1 MGAIKHINMKQTAV
15 EWLRRETIQL
25 LAQAMQGT
33 LNIDTLEGDVYRI
46 VTQAKEMEKEQIV
59 NAYNDCEWTG
69 DHEDG
74 EQYYRET
81 FKQQEQ

>member
-1 MGAIKHINMKQTAV
+1 MKQTAV

-74 EQYYRET
+74 EQYYNET
-81 FKQQEQ
+81 FNKSINNKG

>member
-1 MGAIKHINMKQTAV
+1 MKKQTAV

-74 EQYYRET
+74 EQYYNET
-81 FKQQEQ
+81 FNKSINNKG